1 LKSLELTT
9 TFDNSKG
16 NPFNPAPE
24 EYVVWGD
31 QTWEEMSV
39 AFLEV
44 AKPLKRD
51 SAAMEL
57 ANTPAVVKTTSKEMD
72 EPTAGQTRYADDF
85 LAKFDSNRD
94 GAVVVA
100 EVPRIVKDY
109 SFSRIDADGN
119 GSITRDEL
127 IAAART
133 KRGK

>member
-1 LKSLELTT
+1 
-9 TFDNSKG
+9 
-16 NPFNPAPE
+16 
-24 EYVVWGD
+24 
-31 QTWEEMSV
+31 MSV

-51 SAAMEL
+51 SAVSKL
-57 ANTPAVVKTTSKEMD
+57 ANTSAEVKTTSKEMD
-72 EPTAGQTRYADDF
+72 EPTASQKKYADDF
-85 LAKFDSNRD
+85 LAKFDSNKD

-127 IAAART
+127 MAAART